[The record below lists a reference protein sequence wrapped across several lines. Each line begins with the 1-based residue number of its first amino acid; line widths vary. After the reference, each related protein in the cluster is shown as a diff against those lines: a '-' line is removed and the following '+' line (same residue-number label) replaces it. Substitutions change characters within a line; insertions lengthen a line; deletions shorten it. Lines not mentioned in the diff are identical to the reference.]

1 MKSLII
7 LGSTGSIGT
16 QCLDIVRIHRDRFT
30 VSCLCCGK
38 RIGLLREQIEEFA
51 PRMAVVAEEKDA
63 EDLRR
68 DYPDLVVLSGDEGL
82 REAAAGEG
90 DLVVNAL
97 VGIRGLAPTLAAI
110 EAGKDIALANKETL
124 VTGGELVMR
133 RAAEKGVK
141 ILPVDSEH
149 SAIFQCL
156 EAAMGNRPA
165 SVILTASGGP
175 FRGYSLEQLEN
186 VTLAQALAHPNWSM
200 GRKITVDSASMVN
213 KCLEIIEAKHLF
225 GMAPSEIEVVVHP
238 QSIVHSMVRFT
249 DGAVLAQL
257 GTPDM
262 RVPIAYALDW
272 PKRDTTGAPR
282 LDFAALTGGL
292 TFEVPDTNVFRTIPL
307 AYESLQRGGTA
318 TAALN
323 GANEVLVAAFLA
335 EKIRFIDI
343 QNTLLRVMDRYE
355 NTALDTIEDVF
366 EADATARRMTEE
378 VLSSL

>member
-1 MKSLII
+1 MEW
-7 LGSTGSIGT
+7 G
-16 QCLDIVRIHRDRFT
+16 V
-30 VSCLCCGK
+30 
-38 RIGLLREQIEEFA
+38 EN
-51 PRMAVVAEEKDA
+51 AEK
-63 EDLRR
+63 
-68 DYPDLVVLSGDEGL
+68 LS
-82 REAAAGEG
+82 AGEG

-156 EAAMGNRPA
+156 EAAMGNRPE

-307 AYESLQRGGTA
+307 AYESLERGGTA

-343 QNTLLRVMDRYE
+343 QNTLLKVMDRYE
-355 NTALDTIEDVF
+355 NTALNTIEDVF
-366 EADATARRMTEE
+366 AADAAARRMTEE

>member
-38 RIGLLREQIEEFA
+38 RVGLLREQIEEFA

-68 DYPDLVVLSGDEGL
+68 DYPDLTVLSGDEGL

-156 EAAMGNRPA
+156 EAAMGNRPE

-307 AYESLQRGGTA
+307 AYESLERGGTA

-343 QNTLLRVMDRYE
+343 QNTLLKVMDRYE
-355 NTALDTIEDVF
+355 NTALNTIEDVF
-366 EADATARRMTEE
+366 AADAAARRMTEE

>member
-16 QCLDIVRIHRDRFT
+16 QALDIVRRRRDSFT
-30 VSCLCCGK
+30 VSALCCGK
-38 RIGLLREQIEEFA
+38 RVGLLREQIEEFA
-51 PRMAVVAEEKDA
+51 PRTVVVAEEKDA

-68 DYPDLVVLSGDEGL
+68 DYPALCVLSGDEGIA
-82 REAAAGEG
+82 EAAAGEG
-90 DLVVNAL
+90 DLVLNAL

-110 EAGKDIALANKETL
+110 EAGHEIALANKETL

-149 SAIFQCL
+149 SAVFQCL
-156 EAAMGNRPA
+156 EAAMGNAPS

-175 FRGYSLEQLEN
+175 FRGFTKEQLEN
-186 VTLAQALAHPNWSM
+186 VTLEQALSHPNWSM
-200 GRKITVDSASMVN
+200 GKKITVDSASMVN

-225 GMAPSEIEVVVHP
+225 GMEADQIEVVIHP
-238 QSIVHSMVRFT
+238 QSIVHSMVRFR

-262 RVPIAYALDW
+262 RVPIAYAMDW
-272 PKRDTTGAPR
+272 PKRDVTGAPR
-282 LDFAALTGGL
+282 LDFDALTGGL
-292 TFEVPDTNVFRTIPL
+292 TFETPDTEVFRTIPL
-307 AYESLQRGGTA
+307 AYEALKRGGTA

-343 QNTLLRVMDRYE
+343 QESLLTVMDRYRDRP
-355 NTALDTIEDVF
+355 LDTVQDVF
-366 EADATARRMTEE
+366 EADAAARRMTEE
-378 VLSSL
+378 VLTGL

>member
-90 DLVVNAL
+90 D
-97 VGIRGLAPTLAAI
+97 IRGLAPTLAAI

-282 LDFAALTGGL
+282 LDFAALTSGL

-307 AYESLQRGGTA
+307 AYESLERGGTA

-343 QNTLLRVMDRYE
+343 QNTLLKVMDRYE

-366 EADATARRMTEE
+366 KADANARRMTEE

>member
-7 LGSTGSIGT
+7 LGSTGSIGS
-16 QCLDIVRIHRDRFT
+16 QCLDIIRLHRDRFT
-30 VSCLCCGK
+30 VSCLCCGS
-38 RIGLLREQIEEFA
+38 RVGLLREQIEEFA
-51 PRMAVVAEEKDA
+51 PHTVVVADAHDA

-68 DYPDLVVLSGDEGL
+68 DYPALTVLCGDEGL
-82 REAAAGEG
+82 SEAAAGEG
-90 DLVVNAL
+90 DLVLNAL

-175 FRGYSLEQLEN
+175 FRGYTLEQLEN

-200 GRKITVDSASMVN
+200 GKKITVDSASMVN

-225 GMAPSEIEVVVHP
+225 GMAPSEIEVVIHP

-262 RVPIAYALDW
+262 RVPIAYAMDW
-272 PKRDTTGAPR
+272 PRRDTTGAPR
-282 LDFAALTGGL
+282 LDFASLAGGL
-292 TFEVPDTNVFRTIPL
+292 TFEIPDTDVFRTIPL
-307 AYESLQRGGTA
+307 AYEALERGGTA

-323 GANEVLVAAFLA
+323 GANEVLVAAFLE
-335 EKIRFIDI
+335 EKIRFVDI
-343 QNTLLRVMDRYE
+343 QETLLKVMDRYQD
-355 NTALDTIEDVF
+355 TPVDTIEAVF
-366 EADATARRMTEE
+366 EADRTARRMTEE
-378 VLSSL
+378 VLASL